1 MVIAV
6 NGVNK
11 TNIFERLFYGLK
23 YKIQMVLAA
32 FAAKADCTDK
42 NTTVVSARAEY
53 IINTYGNSIMRLAY
67 SYLHNMSDAEDILQE
82 TLIKYV
88 KTAPKFENDS
98 HEKAWLMTVA
108 ANLSKN
114 KIDYNRIRTT
124 DELQDTL
131 VAEERENLSF
141 VWEAVKQLPS
151 KYTYATIVEK
161 EIDGINMTIKGNENE
176 NNVDKFFNVTWTK
189 DGYSYS
195 LSFENGVDLTEVE
208 NIINSTAW

>member
-1 MVIAV
+1 
-6 NGVNK
+6 
-11 TNIFERLFYGLK
+11 
-23 YKIQMVLAA
+23 MVLAA

-131 VAEERENLSF
+131 VAEEREDLSF
-141 VWEAVKQLPS
+141 VWEAVKQLPT
-151 KYTYATIVEK
+151 KYSEVIHLFYYE
-161 EIDGINMTIKGNENE
+161 
-176 NNVDKFFNVTWTK
+176 
-189 DGYSYS
+189 GYSTADTAKILGRNEATVRS
-195 LSFENGVDLTEVE
+195 DLSRARKQLKDILKEAYDFE
-208 NIINSTAW
+208 

>member
-6 NGVNK
+6 NGINK

-53 IINTYGNSIMRLAY
+53 IINNYGNSIMRLAY

-176 NNVDKFFNVTWTK
+176 NNVDKFFNAVWTK

-195 LSFENGVDLTEVE
+195 LSFENGVDMAEIE
-208 NIINSTAW
+208 EIINSTVW

>member
-6 NGVNK
+6 NGINK

-23 YKIQMVLAA
+23 YKIQMVLAV

-124 DELQDTL
+124 DELQDML

-161 EIDGINMTIKGNENE
+161 EFDNINVIIKGNENE
-176 NNVDKFFNVTWTK
+176 NNVDKFFNDTWTK

-195 LSFENGVDLTEVE
+195 LFFENGVDMAEIE
-208 NIINSTAW
+208 EIINSTAW

>member
-6 NGVNK
+6 NGINK

-53 IINTYGNSIMRLAY
+53 IINTHGNSIMRLAY
-67 SYLHNMSDAEDILQE
+67 SYLHNMNDAEDILQE

-131 VAEERENLSF
+131 VAEEREDLSF

-151 KYTYATIVEK
+151 KYSEVIHLFYYE
-161 EIDGINMTIKGNENE
+161 
-176 NNVDKFFNVTWTK
+176 
-189 DGYSYS
+189 GYSTADVAKILGRNEATVRSDMSRARKQLKDILKEAYD
-195 LSFENGVDLTEVE
+195 FE
-208 NIINSTAW
+208 

>member
-6 NGVNK
+6 NGINK

-32 FAAKADCTDK
+32 FVAKADCTDK

-88 KTAPKFENDS
+88 KTAPKLENDS

-131 VAEERENLSF
+131 VAEEREDLSF

-151 KYTYATIVEK
+151 KYSEVIHLFYYE
-161 EIDGINMTIKGNENE
+161 
-176 NNVDKFFNVTWTK
+176 
-189 DGYSYS
+189 GYSTADVAKILGRNEATVRS
-195 LSFENGVDLTEVE
+195 DLSRARKQLKDILKEAYDFE
-208 NIINSTAW
+208 

>member
-1 MVIAV
+1 
-6 NGVNK
+6 
-11 TNIFERLFYGLK
+11 
-23 YKIQMVLAA
+23 
-32 FAAKADCTDK
+32 
-42 NTTVVSARAEY
+42 
-53 IINTYGNSIMRLAY
+53 
-67 SYLHNMSDAEDILQE
+67 
-82 TLIKYV
+82 
-88 KTAPKFENDS
+88 
-98 HEKAWLMTVA
+98 MTVA

-161 EIDGINMTIKGNENE
+161 EFDGINMTIKGNENE
-176 NNVDKFFNVTWTK
+176 NNVDKFFNAVWTK

-195 LSFENGVDLTEVE
+195 LFFENGVDMAEVE

>member
-6 NGVNK
+6 NGINK

-42 NTTVVSARAEY
+42 NTTVVSARAEC

-98 HEKAWLMTVA
+98 HEKTWLMTVA

-124 DELQDTL
+124 DELQDML

-161 EIDGINMTIKGNENE
+161 EIDGINMTIKGNKDE
-176 NNVDKFFNVTWTK
+176 NNVDKFFNATWTK

-195 LSFENGVDLTEVE
+195 LFFENGVDMAEIE
-208 NIINSTAW
+208 EIINSTAW

>member
-6 NGVNK
+6 NGINK

-131 VAEERENLSF
+131 VAEEREDLSF
-141 VWEAVKQLPS
+141 VWEAVTTASVQIQRSNSSFLLRRLFN
-151 KYTYATIVEK
+151 
-161 EIDGINMTIKGNENE
+161 GRCGENSRQKRGHRTFRPE
-176 NNVDKFFNVTWTK
+176 QGKK
-189 DGYSYS
+189 
-195 LSFENGVDLTEVE
+195 
-208 NIINSTAW
+208 TA

>member
-6 NGVNK
+6 NGINK

-42 NTTVVSARAEY
+42 NTTVVSARAEC

-161 EIDGINMTIKGNENE
+161 EFDNINVTIKGNENE

-195 LSFENGVDLTEVE
+195 LSFENGVDMAEIE
-208 NIINSTAW
+208 EIINSTAW

>member
-6 NGVNK
+6 NGINK

-23 YKIQMVLAA
+23 YKIQIVLAA

-131 VAEERENLSF
+131 VAEEREDLSF

-151 KYTYATIVEK
+151 KYSEVIHLFYYE
-161 EIDGINMTIKGNENE
+161 
-176 NNVDKFFNVTWTK
+176 
-189 DGYSYS
+189 GYSTADVAKILGRNEATVRS
-195 LSFENGVDLTEVE
+195 DLSRARKQLKDILKEAYDFE
-208 NIINSTAW
+208 

>member
-6 NGVNK
+6 NGINK

-53 IINTYGNSIMRLAY
+53 IINNYGNSIMRLAY

-131 VAEERENLSF
+131 VAEEREDLSF

-161 EIDGINMTIKGNENE
+161 EFDNTNVTIKGNENE
-176 NNVDKFFNVTWTK
+176 NNVDKFFNATWTK

-195 LSFENGVDLTEVE
+195 LSFENGVDLTEIE
-208 NIINSTAW
+208 EIINSNAW

>member
-6 NGVNK
+6 NGINK

-114 KIDYNRIRTT
+114 KINYNRIRTT
-124 DELQDTL
+124 DEL
-131 VAEERENLSF
+131 
-141 VWEAVKQLPS
+141 
-151 KYTYATIVEK
+151 
-161 EIDGINMTIKGNENE
+161 
-176 NNVDKFFNVTWTK
+176 
-189 DGYSYS
+189 
-195 LSFENGVDLTEVE
+195 
-208 NIINSTAW
+208 

>member
-6 NGVNK
+6 NGINK

-161 EIDGINMTIKGNENE
+161 EFDNINVIIKGNKDE
-176 NNVDKFFNVTWTK
+176 NNVDKFFNAIWTK

-195 LSFENGVDLTEVE
+195 LSFENGVDLTEIE
-208 NIINSTAW
+208 EIINSTAW

>member
-6 NGVNK
+6 NGINK

-53 IINTYGNSIMRLAY
+53 IINTYGNSILRLAY

-88 KTAPKFENDS
+88 KTAPKSENDN
-98 HEKAWLMTVA
+98 HEKTWLMTVA

-124 DELQDTL
+124 DELRDTL
-131 VAEERENLSF
+131 VAEEREDLSF

-176 NNVDKFFNVTWTK
+176 NNVDKFFNAVWTK

-195 LSFENGVDLTEVE
+195 LFFENGVDMAEIE
-208 NIINSTAW
+208 EIINSTAW

>member
-124 DELQDTL
+124 DELQDML

-176 NNVDKFFNVTWTK
+176 NNVDKFFNATWTK

-195 LSFENGVDLTEVE
+195 LSFENGVDLAEVE

>member
-6 NGVNK
+6 NGINK

-53 IINTYGNSIMRLAY
+53 IINNYGNSIMRLAY

-131 VAEERENLSF
+131 VAEEREDLSF

-161 EIDGINMTIKGNENE
+161 EFDNTNVTIKGNENE
-176 NNVDKFFNVTWTK
+176 NNVDKFFNATWTK

-195 LSFENGVDLTEVE
+195 LFFENGVDMAEVE
-208 NIINSTAW
+208 EIINSTAW

>member
-6 NGVNK
+6 NGINK

-42 NTTVVSARAEY
+42 NTTVVSAMAEY

-67 SYLHNMSDAEDILQE
+67 SYLHNMNDAEDILQE

-131 VAEERENLSF
+131 VAEEREDLSF

-151 KYTYATIVEK
+151 KYSEVIHLFYYE
-161 EIDGINMTIKGNENE
+161 
-176 NNVDKFFNVTWTK
+176 
-189 DGYSYS
+189 GYSTADVAKILGRNEATVRS
-195 LSFENGVDLTEVE
+195 DLSRARKQLKDILKEAYDFE
-208 NIINSTAW
+208 

>member
-6 NGVNK
+6 NGINK

-161 EIDGINMTIKGNENE
+161 EIDNTNVTIKCNENE
-176 NNVDKFFNVTWTK
+176 NNVDKFFNATWTK

-195 LSFENGVDLTEVE
+195 LFFENGVDMAEVE

>member
-6 NGVNK
+6 NGINK

-53 IINTYGNSIMRLAY
+53 IINTYGNSILRLAY
-67 SYLHNMSDAEDILQE
+67 SYLHNMNDAEDILQE

-98 HEKAWLMTVA
+98 HEKAWFMTVA

-151 KYTYATIVEK
+151 KYTYAAIVEK
-161 EIDGINMTIKGNENE
+161 EFDNTNVTIKGNENE
-176 NNVDKFFNVTWTK
+176 NNVNKFFNATWTK

-195 LSFENGVDLTEVE
+195 LFFENGVDMAEVE

>member
-6 NGVNK
+6 NGINK

-42 NTTVVSARAEY
+42 NTTAVSARAEY

-88 KTAPKFENDS
+88 KTAPKLENDS

-131 VAEERENLSF
+131 VAEEREDLSF

-151 KYTYATIVEK
+151 KYSEVIHLFYYE
-161 EIDGINMTIKGNENE
+161 
-176 NNVDKFFNVTWTK
+176 
-189 DGYSYS
+189 GYSTADVAKILGRNEATVRS
-195 LSFENGVDLTEVE
+195 DLSRARKQLKDILKEAYDFE
-208 NIINSTAW
+208 

>member
-6 NGVNK
+6 NGINK

-131 VAEERENLSF
+131 VAEEREDLSF
-141 VWEAVKQLPS
+141 VWDAVKQLPS
-151 KYTYATIVEK
+151 KYSEVIHLFYYE
-161 EIDGINMTIKGNENE
+161 
-176 NNVDKFFNVTWTK
+176 
-189 DGYSYS
+189 GYSTADVAKILGRNEATVRS
-195 LSFENGVDLTEVE
+195 DLSRSRKQLKDILKEAYDFE
-208 NIINSTAW
+208 